1 MIPGFFGEAAGT
13 ISRLLPH
20 RSDYAGLPRT
30 WRRDILAG
38 ITVGVVA
45 LPLALAF
52 GISSGVGAAAGL
64 ITAVVA
70 GLVAAV
76 FGGSHVQVSGP
87 TGAMAVVLAPIV
99 SQHGAGSLV
108 LVTVLAGLMVLTAG
122 CTGLGRAVTFIPWP
136 VIEGFTLGIAA
147 IIFLQQVP
155 AAFGTTAAAGQRT
168 LTAAWAAATPVDW
181 ASGWPTLAIVGGIG
195 VLMAG
200 LPRLHRSIPE
210 SLAAVVVATAIVA
223 VLHLRVPSIGA
234 LPSHLPAPVMPQA
247 DLSALRDLIGAA
259 LAIAALAAIESLL
272 SARVAATMSPTGP
285 YEPDRELVGQGLAS
299 VASGIFGGMPAT
311 GAIART
317 AVNVRSGARTRVAAI
332 VHSLLLLAVVYLAT
346 GPVSA
351 IPLSALAGVLMMTAL
366 RMISATTV
374 RQILQSTRSDALAF
388 VLTAVVTVCF
398 DLIEAVK
405 IGLLVA
411 AFFALRT
418 VARRSSVVRE
428 ELPGPYQPGDE
439 RIALLRL
446 DGAMF
451 FGAAERISS
460 TVTDTERGDVCVVI
474 IRMSQLGMLDA
485 TGAHTLAEITEL
497 LESRGI
503 TTIIKG
509 VRPEHMNLLA
519 NVGIFDAL
527 RHENHMVDSLE
538 EAIAHARSHA
548 VRDVRPGGGGV
559 GSQPERLPR

>member
-1 MIPGFFGEAAGT
+1 MIAEAAGAV
-13 ISRLLPH
+13 SRLLPH
-20 RSDYAGLPRT
+20 RSDYAELPRS

-87 TGAMAVVLAPIV
+87 TGAMAVILAPIV
-99 SQHGAGSLV
+99 ALQGVGSVAVVTVMAGFLV
-108 LVTVLAGLMVLTAG
+108 LIAGA
-122 CTGLGRAVTFIPWP
+122 TGLGRAVTFIPWP

-147 IIFLQQVP
+147 IIALQQVP
-155 AAFGTTAAAGQRT
+155 AALGSTAPAGQRT
-168 LTAAWAAATPVDW
+168 VPAAWTAVSGADWTSAWRSVAVVGFIAA
-181 ASGWPTLAIVGGIG
+181 
-195 VLMAG
+195 LMLG
-200 LPRLHRSIPE
+200 LPRVHRGIPE
-210 SLAAVVVATAIVA
+210 SLTAVVAATALVAALGLPVAT
-223 VLHLRVPSIGA
+223 IGA
-234 LPSHLPAPVMPQA
+234 LPAQLPAPVLPHA
-247 DLSALRDLIGAA
+247 DLGALRTLIGAA

-272 SARVAATMSPTGP
+272 SARVAAAMSPTGT
-285 YEPDRELVGQGLAS
+285 YHPDRELVGQGLAS
-299 VASGIFGGMPAT
+299 VASGVFGGMPAT

-317 AVNVRSGARTRVAAI
+317 AVNVRSGARTRVSAI
-332 VHSLLLLAVVYLAT
+332 THSLLLLGVVYLAT

-351 IPLSALAGVLMMTAL
+351 IPLSALAGVLIVTAF

-374 RQILQSTRSDALAF
+374 RRILSSTRSDATTFL
-388 VLTAVVTVCF
+388 LTAAVTVGF
-398 DLIEAVK
+398 DLIEAVE
-405 IGLLVA
+405 IGLLVT

-428 ELPGPYQPGDE
+428 ELPGPPEPGDE

-451 FGAAERISS
+451 FAAAERISN
-460 TVTDTERGDVCVVI
+460 TIAATEDRDISVVI

-485 TGAHTLAEITEL
+485 TGAHTLAEITED
-497 LESRGI
+497 LEARGI
-503 TTIIKG
+503 TVIVKG
-509 VRPEHMNLLA
+509 IRPEHFTLLS
-519 NVGIFDAL
+519 NIGIFDAL
-527 RHENHMVDSLE
+527 RHENHVIDCLDD
-538 EAIAHARSHA
+538 AIAHARSHVA
-548 VRDVRPGGGGV
+548 RC
-559 GSQPERLPR
+559 RLPAGPDRDRG

>member
-1 MIPGFFGEAAGT
+1 MIRTAAGT
-13 ISRLLPH
+13 FRRLLPH
-20 RSDYAGLPRT
+20 RDDYTEFPHS
-30 WRRDILAG
+30 WRRDVLAG
-38 ITVGVVA
+38 VTVGVVA

-64 ITAVVA
+64 VTAVVA

-99 SQHGAGSLV
+99 AQHGLGSIA
-108 LVTVLAGLMVLTAG
+108 LVTVAAGLLVLAAG
-122 CTGLGRAVTFIPWP
+122 ATGLGRAVTFIPWP

-155 AAFGTTAAAGQRT
+155 AAFAQQAPAGERTLPAAITAIVQADWTAAAKT
-168 LTAAWAAATPVDW
+168 L
-181 ASGWPTLAIVGGIG
+181 G
-195 VLMAG
+195 VVAVVALLMVV

-210 SLAAVVVATAIVA
+210 SLTAVIVVTVLVSALHVPVAA
-223 VLHLRVPSIGA
+223 IGE
-234 LPSHLPAPVMPQA
+234 LPSHLPTPVLPHA
-247 DLSALRDLIGAA
+247 DLGALRTLLGAA

-285 YEPDRELVGQGLAS
+285 YDPDRELVGQGLAS
-299 VASGIFGGMPAT
+299 VASGVFGGMPAT

-332 VHSLLLLAVVYLAT
+332 VHSLVLLGVVYLAT
-346 GPVSA
+346 GPVST
-351 IPLSALAGVLMMTAL
+351 IPLAALAGVLMVTSF
-366 RMISATTV
+366 RMISAATI
-374 RQILQSTRSDALAF
+374 RKILRSTRSDALTFA
-388 VLTAVVTVCF
+388 LTAAVTVCF
-398 DLIEAVK
+398 DLIEAVE
-405 IGLLVA
+405 IGVVAA
-411 AFFALRT
+411 AFFALRS

-428 ELPGPYQPGDE
+428 ELPGPSHPGDDQ
-439 RIALLRL
+439 IALLRL

-460 TVTDTERGDVCVVI
+460 AITDAEHPQTSVVI

-485 TGAHTLAEITEL
+485 TGAHTLAEIATE

-503 TTIIKG
+503 TVIIKG
-509 VRPEHMNLLA
+509 VRPEHSELLA
-519 NVGIFDAL
+519 NVGVFDSL
-527 RHENHMVDSLE
+527 RHENHLLDSLDD
-538 EAIAHARSHA
+538 AIGHARLHVA
-548 VRDVRPGGGGV
+548 RGPH
-559 GSQPERLPR
+559 

>member
-1 MIPGFFGEAAGT
+1 VACEISQSINPSGDTLIRTAAGT
-13 ISRLLPH
+13 FRRLLPH
-20 RSDYAGLPRT
+20 RDDYAELPRS

-38 ITVGVVA
+38 VTVGVVA

-64 ITAVVA
+64 VTAVVA

-99 SQHGAGSLV
+99 AQHGLGSIA
-108 LVTVLAGLMVLTAG
+108 LVTVVAGLLVLAAG
-122 CTGLGRAVTFIPWP
+122 ATGLGRAVTFIPWP

-155 AAFGTTAAAGQRT
+155 AAFAQQAPAGERTLPAAITVIVQADWTAAAKT
-168 LTAAWAAATPVDW
+168 L
-181 ASGWPTLAIVGGIG
+181 G
-195 VLMAG
+195 VVAVVALLMIT
-200 LPRLHRSIPE
+200 LPRLHRAIPE
-210 SLAAVVVATAIVA
+210 SLTAVIVVTVLVS
-223 VLHLRVPSIGA
+223 VLHIPVAAIGA
-234 LPSHLPAPVMPQA
+234 LPSHLPAPVLPHA
-247 DLSALRDLIGAA
+247 DLGAMRTLLGAA

-285 YEPDRELVGQGLAS
+285 YDPDRELVGQGLAS
-299 VASGIFGGMPAT
+299 VASGVFGGMPAT

-332 VHSLLLLAVVYLAT
+332 VHSLVLLGVVYLAT
-346 GPVSA
+346 GPVST
-351 IPLSALAGVLMMTAL
+351 IPLAALAGVLMVTSF
-366 RMISATTV
+366 RMISASTI
-374 RQILQSTRSDALAF
+374 RKILRSTRSDALTFA
-388 VLTAVVTVCF
+388 LTAAVTVCF
-398 DLIEAVK
+398 DLIEAVE
-405 IGLLVA
+405 IGVVVA
-411 AFFALRT
+411 AFFALRS

-428 ELPGPYQPGDE
+428 ELPGPSRPGDD

-460 TVTDTERGDVCVVI
+460 AIVDAEHPRTSVVI

-485 TGAHTLAEITEL
+485 TGAHTLAEIATE

-503 TTIIKG
+503 TVIIKG
-509 VRPEHMNLLA
+509 VRPEHAELLA
-519 NVGIFDAL
+519 NVGVFESL
-527 RHENHMVDSLE
+527 RHENHLLDSLD
-538 EAIAHARSHA
+538 EAIEHARSH
-548 VRDVRPGGGGV
+548 V
-559 GSQPERLPR
+559 S